1 MSQWLFSEMAV
12 RKSLGKEVIFEWQR
26 EENYVKIKSKNLLD
40 RGNNKGQLWGQLELT
55 CPRKKKN
62 SMTEAKVERER

>member
-1 MSQWLFSEMAV
+1 MSQWLFLEMAV

-40 RGNNKGQLWGQLELT
+40 RGNNRGQLWGQLELT
-55 CPRKKKN
+55 CPGK
-62 SMTEAKVERER
+62 

>member
-1 MSQWLFSEMAV
+1 M
-12 RKSLGKEVIFEWQR
+12 
-26 EENYVKIKSKNLLD
+26 KIKSKNLLD